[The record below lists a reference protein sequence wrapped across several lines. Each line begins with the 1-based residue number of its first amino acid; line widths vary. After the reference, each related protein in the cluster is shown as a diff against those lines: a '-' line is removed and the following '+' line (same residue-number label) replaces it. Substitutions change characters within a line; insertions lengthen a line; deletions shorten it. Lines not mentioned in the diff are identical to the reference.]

1 MVAPV
6 LPVHARE
13 IGASGAA
20 VGLTFSAFAAT
31 QLVVSPFA
39 GRLAD
44 RYGRK
49 PFILVGTASYV
60 VAALGWLLVDRIE
73 VVIALRALTGLGSG
87 LVFSLALAYIGDLAP
102 PGREGR
108 YMGTF
113 GVFDFL
119 GFGIGPVVSGVV
131 RDAAGF
137 DAVFV
142 SMAGLLALSGVVVAT
157 LLPRRAPSNAD
168 GSRPGEGDV
177 TKAVSWAVLLRDAEL
192 QGLFLVRAGYSFAF
206 GSAFSFLAV
215 YLDEEIGA
223 TATMVGLVL
232 AGQELF
238 GGLLQPAAGPL
249 ADRVDRRWMVAIG
262 ASMVAGAYVTI
273 GFSTSYAVILGSFV
287 VLGGVGS
294 AVMGVASMA
303 RQVDVGRRL
312 GMATTMSL
320 SSAGFAFGVL
330 AGSLAGGAIVDALGT
345 SRVFVVAAFV
355 VALGALMFV
364 LRTSAAAPRGTDLAG
379 VRDTHKRD
387 SAKLRSTVPGP
398 VCGPTPGLQAPCG
411 LVRPRSDGSAS
422 ARRGTRRV
430 SASRRPGASG
440 VAFASP
446 ILRCS
451 DVSDSRPAARG
462 SVADARRLE
471 ARSSEGL
478 DVRRAALVVR
488 SGSTGHRTRG
498 WSPDGGGPICPVRR
512 SPPPPVPANQGHR
525 VMFGCRP
532 VRRAAH

>member
-1 MVAPV
+1 MRSRAFITLAIAVFAASMGVGMVAPV

-49 PFILVGTASYV
+49 PFILVGTGSYV
-60 VAALGWLLVDRIE
+60 VASIGWLLVDRVE
-73 VVIALRALTGLGSG
+73 VIIALRALTGLGSG

-102 PGREGR
+102 AGREGR

-119 GFGIGPVVSGVV
+119 GFGIGPVVSGIV
-131 RDAAGF
+131 RDSAGF
-137 DAVFV
+137 DAVFL
-142 SMAGLLALSGVVVAT
+142 SMAALLSLSGLVVAT
-157 LLPRRAPSNAD
+157 MLPRRAPRGGDA
-168 GSRPGEGDV
+168 GSEQDV
-177 TKAVSWAVLLRDAEL
+177 TSETSWGVLLRDPEL

-223 TATMVGLVL
+223 TATMVGFVL

-238 GGLLQPAAGPL
+238 GGLLQPAAGPV
-249 ADRVDRRWMVAIG
+249 ADRVDRRWMVATG
-262 ASMVAGAYVTI
+262 AAMVAGAYVTI
-273 GFSTSYAVILGSFV
+273 GLSTSYFVILGAFV

-303 RQVDVGRRL
+303 LQVDVGRRL

-330 AGSLAGGAIVDALGT
+330 TGSLAGGAIVDALGT
-345 SRVFVVAAFV
+345 SKVFVLAAAV
-355 VALGALMFV
+355 VGLGALAFV
-364 LRTSAAAPRGTDLAG
+364 LRTSAAARA
-379 VRDTHKRD
+379 
-387 SAKLRSTVPGP
+387 
-398 VCGPTPGLQAPCG
+398 PTRTAEA
-411 LVRPRSDGSAS
+411 V
-422 ARRGTRRV
+422 
-430 SASRRPGASG
+430 
-440 VAFASP
+440 
-446 ILRCS
+446 
-451 DVSDSRPAARG
+451 
-462 SVADARRLE
+462 LE
-471 ARSSEGL
+471 
-478 DVRRAALVVR
+478 
-488 SGSTGHRTRG
+488 
-498 WSPDGGGPICPVRR
+498 
-512 SPPPPVPANQGHR
+512 
-525 VMFGCRP
+525 
-532 VRRAAH
+532 

>member
-1 MVAPV
+1 MRSRAFITLAVAVFSASMGVGMVAPV

-49 PFILVGTASYV
+49 PFILVGTGSYV
-60 VAALGWLLVDRIE
+60 VASIGWLLVDRVE

-108 YMGTF
+108 FMGTF

-119 GFGIGPVVSGVV
+119 GFGIGPVLSGVV
-131 RDAAGF
+131 RDTAGF
-137 DAVFV
+137 DAVFL
-142 SMAGLLALSGVVVAT
+142 SMAGLLGLSGVVVAT
-157 LLPRRAPSNAD
+157 LLPRRATRGDAD
-168 GSRPGEGDV
+168 AASTVDV
-177 TKAVSWAVLLRDAEL
+177 TSTPPWRVLLRDPEL
-192 QGLFLVRAGYSFAF
+192 QGLFLVRSGYSFAF

-238 GGLLQPAAGPL
+238 GGLLQPAAGPM
-249 ADRVDRRWMVAIG
+249 ADRLDRRWMVAGG
-262 ASMVAGAYVTI
+262 AAMVAAAYVTI
-273 GFSTSYAVILGSFV
+273 GFSTSYLVILGAFV
-287 VLGGVGS
+287 VLGGVGT

-303 RQVDVGRRL
+303 LQVDVGRRL

-330 AGSLAGGAIVDALGT
+330 TGSLAGGAIVDALGT
-345 SRVFVVAAFV
+345 SRVFVLAAAV

-364 LRTSAAAPRGTDLAG
+364 LRTSAARAPRD
-379 VRDTHKRD
+379 
-387 SAKLRSTVPGP
+387 
-398 VCGPTPGLQAPCG
+398 
-411 LVRPRSDGSAS
+411 
-422 ARRGTRRV
+422 
-430 SASRRPGASG
+430 
-440 VAFASP
+440 
-446 ILRCS
+446 
-451 DVSDSRPAARG
+451 
-462 SVADARRLE
+462 ADELELE
-471 ARSSEGL
+471 AGL
-478 DVRRAALVVR
+478 ASD
-488 SGSTGHRTRG
+488 
-498 WSPDGGGPICPVRR
+498 
-512 SPPPPVPANQGHR
+512 
-525 VMFGCRP
+525 
-532 VRRAAH
+532 